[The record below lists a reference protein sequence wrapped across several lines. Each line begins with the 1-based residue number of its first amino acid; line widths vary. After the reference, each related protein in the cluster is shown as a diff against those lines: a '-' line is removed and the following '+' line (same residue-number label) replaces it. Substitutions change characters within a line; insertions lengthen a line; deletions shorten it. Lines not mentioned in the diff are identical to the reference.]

1 MKLGLTSVGWG
12 WHYLPPQLSVL

>member
-12 WHYLPPQLSVL
+12 WHYLPPQLPVL